1 MNTKILA
8 YTAIATSLL
17 ITACVKKEDAKE
29 EKAHKEPVASVENQ
43 IPKNQQVATNPSDTT
58 TTVTAPNDNT
68 TPEGEVDSRI
78 TLQAELGSNDAV
90 AAPPPRPEARPAP
103 RSEPRP
109 EPRPTPRAETQPKLV
124 ETTSTETTQTTSATS
139 STATETTK
147 ATTPK
152 AEVPANSDT
161 PRAKPA
167 PITDKADQQQ
177 SIDDAIKQA
186 IDAATPA
193 K

>member
-1 MNTKILA
+1 MNAKILA
-8 YTAIATSLL
+8 CTAIATSLL

-29 EKAHKEPVASVENQ
+29 EKSHKEPVASVENQ

-58 TTVTAPNDNT
+58 VTAPNDTT

-78 TLQAELGSNDAV
+78 TLQAEPGPNDTVAV
-90 AAPPPRPEARPAP
+90 PAPRPETRPVP

-109 EPRPTPRAETQPKLV
+109 EPRPAPRAETQPKPV